1 MFILTV
7 LEYVGPKWRT
17 FVANM
22 SIAIFFT
29 CASCALP
36 YIALGL
42 GNWQQLAIVTSAPL
56 ALAVFTPWLVP
67 ESARWLVS
75 QGQSAKAIKI
85 LHRFE
90 KINRATIKPEIFTEF
105 SQTCERLAKEEEAN
119 ASYSILDL
127 FKTPRLR
134 SITILFIAIW
144 MCISVTFDGHVR
156 NVGGLGLNVF
166 HTFAVASATELPA
179 DILLTYTLD
188 IVGRR
193 WMAFGSMVFSG
204 VFSLLATLFD
214 VGINSALLAIM
225 GRFWVNIS
233 YNIGLQYAAEVLPT
247 VVRAQGVTFIHIM
260 GYFATII
267 APFVVYLSYISP
279 MLPLIILGCV
289 AIFGGVCSLF
299 LPETMDKLLP
309 QTLADGEDFGRDQ
322 KFLDFPCFSRYK
334 SANDV
339 PDVGSF
345 ERGTPGSVGA
355 SLRASSR
362 AELGSNLLHR
372 RSFGKSLQAK
382 SVDQ

>member
-1 MFILTV
+1 M

-29 CASCALP
+29 FAAVALP

-42 GNWQQLAIVTSAPL
+42 NNWQYLAIVTSAPL
-56 ALAVFTPWLVP
+56 ALAIFTPWLVP

-75 QGQSAKAIKI
+75 QGQSKKAISI

-90 KINRATIKPEIFTEF
+90 KINRATIKPEVFAEF
-105 SQTCERLAKEEEAN
+105 GQTCERLAKEEEAN
-119 ASYSILDL
+119 SNHSILDL
-127 FKTPRLR
+127 FRTPRLR
-134 SITILFIAIW
+134 SITILFIVIW

-156 NVGGLGLNVF
+156 NVGGFGLNVF
-166 HTFAVASATELPA
+166 HTFAVAAATELPA
-179 DILLTYTLD
+179 DVMLTYTLD
-188 IVGRR
+188 IIGRR

-214 VGINSALLAIM
+214 VGINSAVMAIM

-247 VVRAQGVTFIHIM
+247 VVRAQGVTFFHIM
-260 GYFATII
+260 GYLATMV
-267 APFVVYLSYISP
+267 APFVVYLNFISP
-279 MLPLIILGCV
+279 ALPLIILGCV
-289 AIFGGVCSLF
+289 GICGGVLSLF

-309 QTLADGEDFGRDQ
+309 QTLADGEEFGREQ
-322 KFLDFPCFSRYK
+322 KFFDFPCFNGQKASDDE
-334 SANDV
+334 A
-339 PDVGSF
+339 DVGGF
-345 ERGTPGSVGA
+345 ERARPGSVGA

-362 AELGSNLLHR
+362 GEFGSNLLHR
-372 RSFGKSLQAK
+372 KSFGKSINTK
-382 SVDQ
+382 SLDE

>member
-1 MFILTV
+1 M

-29 CASCALP
+29 CAACALP
-36 YIALGL
+36 YIAWGL
-42 GNWQQLAIVTSAPL
+42 KNWQHLAIVTSAPL
-56 ALAVFTPWLVP
+56 VLAVLTPWLVP

-75 QGQSAKAIKI
+75 QGQSTKAIKI

-90 KINRATIKPEIFTEF
+90 KINRVTIKPEVFTEF
-105 SQTCERLAKEEEAN
+105 SRTCERLAKEEEAN
-119 ASYSILDL
+119 SSYSILDL

-134 SITILFIAIW
+134 NITILFIVIW

-166 HTFAVASATELPA
+166 HTFAVAAATELPA

-193 WMAFGSMVFSG
+193 WMAFGTMVFSG
-204 VFSLLATLFD
+204 VFSLLATLFE

-279 MLPLIILGCV
+279 ILPLFILGCV
-289 AIFGGVCSLF
+289 GIFGGICSLF
-299 LPETMDKLLP
+299 LPETMDQLLP

-322 KFLDFPCFSRYK
+322 KFVDFPCLSRRK
-334 SANDV
+334 KTTTNDE
-339 PDVGSF
+339 PDVGRF
-345 ERGTPGSVGA
+345 QRGRPGSVGA

-362 AELGSNLLHR
+362 GEFRSNLLHR
-372 RSFGKSLQAK
+372 RSFGETLTQQ
-382 SVDQ
+382 SVDQQ